1 MKIHERSIQEAHGTD
16 CSAPTVRR
24 ECELLCRELL
34 RRGEAAV
41 ELASAAALLSEK
53 DR

>member
-1 MKIHERSIQEAHGTD
+1 MNLTA
-16 CSAPTVRR
+16 APPPTVRR

-41 ELASAAALLSEK
+41 ELASAAALLPEK
-53 DR
+53 DRRVSS